1 MQVHTCIFMDNG
13 IQIIPAVA
21 QGMFQS
27 RSGHAAVCFF
37 HQVSDTGKQKLIGTG
52 MKPDRTDMIELFG
65 IQILKKFTDYPFNN
79 ISGTELRKH
88 HGVDQ
93 SIGEFPQFFQVLA
106 VLKGRKKVQI
116 IFFIF

>member
-1 MQVHTCIFMDNG
+1 MNEKVI
-13 IQIIPAVA
+13 
-21 QGMFQS
+21 
-27 RSGHAAVCFF
+27 RSGKTSNILEIHNSDSIVNAYYDMSAPIQLTLAYCSGLQDDKDFYNVVSVSPNKDYFYTSRI
-37 HQVSDTGKQKLIGTG
+37 VSD
-52 MKPDRTDMIELFG
+52 FH
-65 IQILKKFTDYPFNN
+65 KFNARP
-79 ISGTELRKH
+79 ELRKH